1 MGNQKSPISG
11 DGFFR
16 SQWLCQS
23 RMVFADCDWLKGP
36 ECLCVLVPEQL
47 QPALLVV
54 LFPVGFAPDF
64 EPETFA
70 VSQPV
75 LVFQVLADEDFE
87 SGVFAPLD
95 RVRGVADVRAE
106 FSPVVLVAPV
116 SGLAVGFALLLE
128 CEERLPRFAVLA
140 LDLLNRGCAEC
151 STVSTTILAY
161 FPYVAVW
168 VCVVLAAFVVDFVPE
183 SGRSVQQASK

>member
-1 MGNQKSPISG
+1 
-11 DGFFR
+11 
-16 SQWLCQS
+16 L
-23 RMVFADCDWLKGP
+23 
-36 ECLCVLVPEQL
+36 LVVEQL
-47 QPALLVV
+47 QPALLIV

-106 FSPVVLVAPV
+106 FAPVVLVAPV
-116 SGLAVGFALLLE
+116 SGLAVGFALLLQ
-128 CEERLPRFAVLA
+128 CEERLPRFAVLPF
-140 LDLLNRGCAEC
+140 DLLNGRSPERAA
-151 STVSTTILAY
+151 VAAAILADV
-161 FPYVAVW
+161 PYVGVW
-168 VCVVLAAFVVDFVPE
+168 VGVLFAALVVYFVPE
-183 SGRSVQQASK
+183 SGRSIQQASKQLLVLLRLRNHVERVGPLHQLLLRDGKT